1 MAIDL
6 ALSRAFLN
14 ASTELI
20 SGFGAPFLTAI
31 PIGACASVTVLPPP
45 SLATRTSLS
54 TPGLAEITTS
64 IASSAVTF
72 SSILPAV
79 AYSIESLWPDDFSK
93 AGPSSCSTGRIA
105 AAHSTFNSAAPAGP
119 AAKPASSARAAA
131 RRRIMLF
138 PTSSSPCG
146 PSRLRAVQPVR
157 PAATDMVRDRA
168 RPRQR
173 QLGRIVGPAGGARH
187 HRADLVAMKPARPG
201 QFLRIDRDL
210 LGK

>member
-31 PIGACASVTVLPPP
+31 PIGACASVTVLPPT

-54 TPGLAEITTS
+54 TPGLAEIATS
-64 IASSAVTF
+64 IASSAATF

-131 RRRIMLF
+131 RRKMILF
-138 PTSSSPCG
+138 PTFSSPFQALGTTGCPAG
-146 PSRLRAVQPVR
+146 STSGDRYGARSR
-157 PAATDMVRDRA
+157 PAPAMTAGSDRRARWRRAPPWRGSRRDETSAPRPIPRDR
-168 RPRQR
+168 R
-173 QLGRIVGPAGGARH
+173 
-187 HRADLVAMKPARPG
+187 
-201 QFLRIDRDL
+201 
-210 LGK
+210 